1 MFLLII
7 LAMGAVISLPFVF
20 VEWNPTVL
28 SYVSMK
34 FICYTWLVSVV
45 VIGNRLLHALERIQ
59 WDEIWPEPKY
69 VPHPGCEYRRISPKP
84 PRAEPPRKMKIVEFL
99 PGTLSCVGVE
109 FYCDED
115 ASNLGKSIRKR
126 RMRVLTSRKAGM
138 SGKSDREQ
146 LLRAQRDRRS
156 SDYSQD
162 ARVSRTGPGN
172 SALRNF
178 TLPTGTGVRAGNHS
192 HLLPTYG
199 RSDNDM
205 TDRTSL
211 LLHALTVCVRAFTI
225 PQAMRLLGIQD
236 TANFRRFIRPL
247 VAAELVEVVKILAK
261 PVPEMREPLLTR
273 NPEHLLNGRTR
284 AGDGLSLLSSERF
297 GVSLQQVLYQARRR
311 WAGLSAVNTTVVVAT
326 RKANHIH
333 GVRSIGQLA
342 KPLQASH
349 DLAVSEVFLTV
360 TAQNSKMQ
368 HWYGEDFTDKSP
380 FQNLVPDAL
389 ILNAQ
394 GKPQNIIEVVGADYD
409 NLKLER
415 VHQHCHARAL
425 SYELW

>member
-1 MFLLII
+1 
-7 LAMGAVISLPFVF
+7 
-20 VEWNPTVL
+20 
-28 SYVSMK
+28 
-34 FICYTWLVSVV
+34 
-45 VIGNRLLHALERIQ
+45 
-59 WDEIWPEPKY
+59 
-69 VPHPGCEYRRISPKP
+69 
-84 PRAEPPRKMKIVEFL
+84 
-99 PGTLSCVGVE
+99 
-109 FYCDED
+109 
-115 ASNLGKSIRKR
+115 
-126 RMRVLTSRKAGM
+126 
-138 SGKSDREQ
+138 
-146 LLRAQRDRRS
+146 
-156 SDYSQD
+156 
-162 ARVSRTGPGN
+162 
-172 SALRNF
+172 
-178 TLPTGTGVRAGNHS
+178 
-192 HLLPTYG
+192 
-199 RSDNDM
+199 
-205 TDRTSL
+205 
-211 LLHALTVCVRAFTI
+211 
-225 PQAMRLLGIQD
+225 MRLLGFTD
-236 TANFRRFIRPL
+236 EANIRRFVRDL
-247 VAAELVEVVKILAK
+247 VARGLVSQITVLAK

-273 NPEHLLNGRTR
+273 NPEHLLNGRPR

-394 GKPQNIIEVVGADYD
+394 GKPQKLIEVVGADYD